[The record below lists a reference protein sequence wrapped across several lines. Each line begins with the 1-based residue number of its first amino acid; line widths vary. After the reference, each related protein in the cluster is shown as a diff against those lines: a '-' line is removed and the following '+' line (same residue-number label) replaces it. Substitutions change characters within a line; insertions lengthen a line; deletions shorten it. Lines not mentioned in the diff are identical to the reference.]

1 MRIVA
6 IFYDILTIVIMEQ
19 TMEMDEDFWSR
30 YLAHNQA
37 TREFK
42 MKPLLHY
49 LELAE
54 LFAGSTAAGKYAP
67 LLYLGRRS

>member
-1 MRIVA
+1 MVLVQTKQ
-6 IFYDILTIVIMEQ
+6 LT
-19 TMEMDEDFWSR
+19 TDEDFWSR

-42 MKPLLHY
+42 MKPQLHY
-49 LELAE
+49 LELTE